1 MNEDQMP
8 GERLRAWRKKDG
20 RSQTACAEAIGTT
33 QSAWAS
39 WERDESFPE
48 VDYVDAV
55 ERLTDGY
62 VRVVDWAK
70 ARRAKRVADRAKD
83 ESGTDVAKAAKAA
96 G

>member
-1 MNEDQMP
+1 MDEEQLP
-8 GERLRAWRKKDG
+8 GERLLAWRKKDG
-20 RSQTACAEAIGTT
+20 RSQTACAGAIGTT

-48 VDYVDAV
+48 VDYADAV

-62 VRVVDWAK
+62 VRVGDWAK
-70 ARRAKRVADRAKD
+70 ARRAKRAADRAKD